1 MVDGAADHGQGSR
14 VGADARTVRR
24 GPYDGL
30 VSDRRSPT
38 TLAAAFQR
46 QAVLTL
52 ALCALGV
59 IVAIAVLASVPLAG
73 LLLAALLGVLAVLRA
88 VLPVRVVGALAVRS
102 RGLDVVVLLMLA
114 VSLAVLSAAPNL

>member
-1 MVDGAADHGQGSR
+1 M
-14 VGADARTVRR
+14 RR
-24 GPYDGL
+24 GPYDEFVL
-30 VSDRRSPT
+30 ERRSPT

-59 IVAIAVLASVPLAG
+59 IMVIAVLASVPLAG
-73 LLLAALLGVLAVLRA
+73 LLLAALLAVLAVLRA
-88 VLPVRVVGALAVRS
+88 VLPVRAVGALAVRS

-114 VSLAVLSAAPNL
+114 VSLAVLSASPNL